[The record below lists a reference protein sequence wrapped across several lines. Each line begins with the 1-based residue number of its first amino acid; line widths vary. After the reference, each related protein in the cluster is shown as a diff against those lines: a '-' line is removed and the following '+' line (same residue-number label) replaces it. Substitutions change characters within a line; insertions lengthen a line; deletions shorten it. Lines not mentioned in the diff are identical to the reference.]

1 MAWFPPL
8 PRSWLHLY
16 GFLFDP
22 EAGSKAAFNLLLK
35 QLCFLLSAPHS
46 AFGVMVRLSPHVPPK
61 YQKFQAFH
69 GAA

>member
-8 PRSWLHLY
+8 PCSWLHLC

-35 QLCFLLSAPHS
+35 QLCFLLSDPHS
-46 AFGVMVRLSPHVPPK
+46 AFGVMVRLFPHVPPK
-61 YQKFQAFH
+61 Y
-69 GAA
+69 